1 MVIRYAGIVVD
12 LRYTMLHIWD
22 MLGMDKLF
30 INFIKNLLLYAFF
43 RSYITFDI
51 LRRVLKDY
59 FHYDVEYVMN
69 ITDIDDKIIKRARQ
83 LHLFE
88 EYVKT
93 TTDKSTILKDIN
105 LALDDLKNNIEK
117 VDIEKKAMTLKA
129 IEKVTSVSQIVESSL
144 LENIKVL

>member
-1 MVIRYAGIVVD
+1 
-12 LRYTMLHIWD
+12 
-22 MLGMDKLF
+22 
-30 INFIKNLLLYAFF
+30 
-43 RSYITFDI
+43 
-51 LRRVLKDY
+51 
-59 FHYDVEYVMN
+59 MN

>member
-1 MVIRYAGIVVD
+1 M
-12 LRYTMLHIWD
+12 
-22 MLGMDKLF
+22 F
-30 INFIKNLLLYAFF
+30 C

-83 LHLFE
+83 LYFFE

-93 TTDKSTILKDIN
+93 VSDKQIVQKDI
-105 LALDDLKNNIEK
+105 LSALDDLKDNIEQL
-117 VDIEKKAMTLKA
+117 DPDKKSMTLKT
-129 IEKVTSVSQIVESSL
+129 IEKLTSVSQSTENAS
-144 LENIKVL
+144 LENIKVCIN

>member
-1 MVIRYAGIVVD
+1 
-12 LRYTMLHIWD
+12 
-22 MLGMDKLF
+22 
-30 INFIKNLLLYAFF
+30 
-43 RSYITFDI
+43 
-51 LRRVLKDY
+51 
-59 FHYDVEYVMN
+59 MN

-93 TTDKSTILKDIN
+93 TTDKSIILKDIN

-129 IEKVTSVSQIVESSL
+129 IEKLTSVSQLVESSL